1 MRYSDQSRVGVRR
14 AESAMVSM
22 GAVWDRTTEFLSDN
36 LSVIMPIALLA
47 IFVPVSISQSLAP
60 LGAMGGAGGAGVNLA
75 SLALSI
81 VSLWGQLA
89 IMALALDPLAGRAQ
103 AVAVAN
109 RRLLPVI
116 GIWLIIGAAILLLIL
131 PIIVALQ
138 VSGFDFGAAMNSGK
152 ADMPTGVGGFIGLY
166 ALFFLCA
173 VIWLYARF
181 ILAVPVILMEGGW
194 LGALARSFTLTRSIV
209 LKIVGVWILYAIVAG
224 VSFLAA
230 KLVFGSILRLVAGG
244 EGTVTVATVLTSILA
259 SVVLTVFTIV
269 SASFIARLYLAVR
282 DARRAIVESV

>member
-1 MRYSDQSRVGVRR
+1 
-14 AESAMVSM
+14 MVSM

-36 LSVIMPIALLA
+36 LSAVMPIALLA
-47 IFVPVSISQSLAP
+47 IFIPVSISQSLAP
-60 LGAMGGAGGAGVNLA
+60 LGTMGGPGGAAVNLA
-75 SLALSI
+75 SVALSI

-103 AVAVAN
+103 AVAIAN

-116 GIWLIIGAAILLLIL
+116 GIWLIIGAAILVLTL
-131 PIIVALQ
+131 PIFAAL
-138 VSGFDFGAAMNSGK
+138 VFSGFDFGTAMSAGK
-152 ADMPTGVGGFIGLY
+152 ADMPPGIGGFVGLY
-166 ALFFLCA
+166 FLLFVCVA
-173 VIWLYARF
+173 IWLYARF

-194 LGALARSFTLTRSIV
+194 TSALARSFRLTRSIV
-209 LKIVGVWILYAIVAG
+209 LKIIGVWILYAIVAG

-244 EGTVTVATVLTSILA
+244 EGTVTVATVLTSIFA

-269 SASFIARLYLAVR
+269 SASFVARLYLAVR
-282 DARRAIVESV
+282 DARRSIVESV